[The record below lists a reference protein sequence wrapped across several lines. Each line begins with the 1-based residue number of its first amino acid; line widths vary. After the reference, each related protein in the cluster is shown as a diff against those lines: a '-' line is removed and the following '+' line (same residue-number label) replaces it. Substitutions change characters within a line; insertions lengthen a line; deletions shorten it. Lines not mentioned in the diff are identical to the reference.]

1 MRYAHAALNPV
12 ASYRAVDLPRKNAA
26 PARAASIR
34 WRLFWKIV
42 VSAFG
47 AAVAI
52 YLWRRR

>member
-12 ASYRAVDLPRKNAA
+12 ASHRAVDLPRNNAA